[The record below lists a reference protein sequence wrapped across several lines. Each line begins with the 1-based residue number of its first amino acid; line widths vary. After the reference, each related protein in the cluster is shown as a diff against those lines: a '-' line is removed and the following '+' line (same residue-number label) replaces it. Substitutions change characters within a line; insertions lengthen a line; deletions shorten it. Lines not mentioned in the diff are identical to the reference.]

1 MQQMEKEYHGIK
13 NEKMQLQKIL
23 DEIEMGNSE
32 LKKYNRDLQKE
43 MNYLNEVLTEQNTEL
58 KKVNAFKDEK
68 GLTLLITTY

>member
-1 MQQMEKEYHGIK
+1 
-13 NEKMQLQKIL
+13 
-23 DEIEMGNSE
+23 
-32 LKKYNRDLQKE
+32 